1 MKPIRVLL
9 ADDHTLVRAGIR
21 SLLESREGIEV
32 VGEARDGRE
41 ALQLIETYGPDVVLM
56 DISMPGLNGIEA
68 IREMRA
74 SGSTARVVLLTM
86 HEDPEYAIEALNA
99 GALGYVVK
107 HSASSELLSALEEAL
122 SGRTYVTPR
131 VAGEVFSRLAGADA
145 DATPDTRGPTPRQRE
160 VLQLLVEGCSA
171 KEIARRLGVS
181 QRAVEHHKY
190 NMMAQ
195 LGIKTTAGLI
205 QYAVKQGITA

>member
-1 MKPIRVLL
+1 MSRNRVLL
-9 ADDHTLVRAGIR
+9 ADDHAMFHEGLEKLLSPVYEIVGRVQDGHALVDAVAE
-21 SLLESREGIEV
+21 LE
-32 VGEARDGRE
+32 
-41 ALQLIETYGPDVVLM
+41 PDLVIA

-68 IREMRA
+68 IRAMKAAGA
-74 SGSTARVVLLTM
+74 SAKVVLLTM

-107 HSASSELLSALEEAL
+107 HSASAELLSALEEAQ

-131 VAGEVFSRLAGADA
+131 VAGEVFSRLAGANGNDA
-145 DATPDTRGPTPRQRE
+145 AEIREPTPRQRE
-160 VLQLLVEGCSA
+160 VLKLLVEGCSA

-181 QRAVEHHKY
+181 QRTVEHHKY

-205 QYAVKQGITA
+205 QYAVKQGITG

>member
-1 MKPIRVLL
+1 MSRKSVLL
-9 ADDHTLVRAGIR
+9 ADDHAMFHEGLEKLLSPVYDIAGR
-21 SLLESREGIEV
+21 V
-32 VGEARDGRE
+32 QDGR
-41 ALQLIETYGPDVVLM
+41 ALVDAVADIAPDLVVA

-68 IREMRA
+68 MREIKA
-74 SGSTARVVLLTM
+74 TGSETKVVFLTM

-122 SGRTYVTPR
+122 SGRMYVTPR
-131 VAGEVFSRLAGADA
+131 VAGEVFSRLSGAGAD
-145 DATPDTRGPTPRQRE
+145 DAQKTKEPTPRQRE
-160 VLQLLVEGCSA
+160 VLELLVQGCSA

-181 QRAVEHHKY
+181 QRTVEHHKY

-195 LGIKTTAGLI
+195 LGIRTTAGLI
-205 QYAVKQGITA
+205 QYAVRQGMAD